1 MIIPILFF
9 LLLTIQTS
17 PAPTLQL
24 APKPMPSDGR
34 SAPPPGGPPPNGPK
48 QTSTASTTTVS
59 NTPLLANGLIPSP
72 TPAPTRMQPPPV
84 PITPA
89 LAPAGSGI
97 SSVNESN
104 AAAIK
109 AASAIIAVGTLP
121 LPSLSTNPLL
131 LSRFVFILTHD
142 SESTV
147 IIATLLLIFY
157 KLYIRKRENR
167 LLNGVTW
174 AIGHT
179 NQVRTPH
186 NDGGGGAG
194 VAAPA
199 AAVVKGNEGVW
210 VGPGVVQ
217 AAAVQGQGQ
226 PHASNMQL
234 GEQRP
239 SGSNPPS
246 FHATV
251 PNVVENP
258 FLDPNEK
265 VLPEV
270 KVEHDMHQGYAA
282 PEIHIQPPSI
292 TSQEQS
298 DGTRERPRNV
308 HVNGNHHKLPT
319 VTDEVPSPRR
329 AEKELLRMEKEL
341 EDLEH
346 EREAL
351 ERTRGAASSWRS
363 SFGSQAA
370 APPGLPG
377 QNRISTTQ
385 SVGSG
390 GRWKGPE
397 GWVAEQRTRQEGW
410 GRFSGGV

>member
-1 MIIPILFF
+1 
-9 LLLTIQTS
+9 
-17 PAPTLQL
+17 
-24 APKPMPSDGR
+24 MPSDGR
-34 SAPPPGGPPPNGPK
+34 SAPPSGGPPPNGPK
-48 QTSTASTTTVS
+48 QTSAASTTTVP
-59 NTPLLANGLIPSP
+59 NTPLLANGLIPSS
-72 TPAPTRMQPPPV
+72 TPAPTQTQPPPA

-109 AASAIIAVGTLP
+109 AASAIITVGTPP

-131 LSRFVFILTHD
+131 LARFLFILTRD

-147 IIATLLLIFY
+147 IIAALLLIFY
-157 KLYIRKRENR
+157 KLYIRKRETR

-179 NQVRTPH
+179 NQIRTPH
-186 NDGGGGAG
+186 NDGGEGAG

-199 AAVVKGNEGVW
+199 AAVVRGNEGVW

-226 PHASNMQL
+226 PHASNIQL
-234 GEQRP
+234 REEQP

-265 VLPEV
+265 VLN
-270 KVEHDMHQGYAA
+270 VEHDTHQGNAA
-282 PEIHIQPPSI
+282 PETHIQPSSI
-292 TSQEQS
+292 ASQEQS

-308 HVNGNHHKLPT
+308 DVNGNHHKLPT
-319 VTDEVPSPRR
+319 GTEEVPSLRR
-329 AEKELLRMEKEL
+329 AERERLRMQKEL
-341 EDLEH
+341 EDVEH

-351 ERTRGAASSWRS
+351 ERTRGAASTWRS

-370 APPGLPG
+370 APPALLG
-377 QNRISTTQ
+377 QSRISTTQ

-390 GRWKGPE
+390 GRQKSPG

>member
-1 MIIPILFF
+1 
-9 LLLTIQTS
+9 
-17 PAPTLQL
+17 
-24 APKPMPSDGR
+24 MPSDGR
-34 SAPPPGGPPPNGPK
+34 SAPPSGGPPPNGPK

-59 NTPLLANGLIPSP
+59 NTPLLANGLIPTP
-72 TPAPTRMQPPPV
+72 TPAPMQMQPPSA

-109 AASAIIAVGTLP
+109 AASAIIAVGALP
-121 LPSLSTNPLL
+121 LPLLSTNPLL
-131 LSRFVFILTHD
+131 LSRLLFVLTHD
-142 SESTV
+142 SESMV
-147 IIATLLLIFY
+147 IIAALFLIFY

-167 LLNGVTW
+167 LLNGVAW

-199 AAVVKGNEGVW
+199 AAVVRGNEGVW

-217 AAAVQGQGQ
+217 AAGVQSQGQ
-226 PHASNMQL
+226 PHTSNMQL
-234 GEQRP
+234 GEDQP
-239 SGSNPPS
+239 SGSNSPS

-270 KVEHDMHQGYAA
+270 IVKHDMHKGHST
-282 PEIHIQPPSI
+282 PEIHIQPPST

-308 HVNGNHHKLPT
+308 DVNGNHHKLAT
-319 VTDEVPSPRR
+319 ATEEVPSPRR

-351 ERTRGAASSWRS
+351 GWTRGAASTWRS

-385 SVGSG
+385 SVGS
-390 GRWKGPE
+390 E
-397 GWVAEQRTRQEGW
+397 GTVEESWELGC
-410 GRFSGGV
+410 

>member
-1 MIIPILFF
+1 
-9 LLLTIQTS
+9 
-17 PAPTLQL
+17 
-24 APKPMPSDGR
+24 
-34 SAPPPGGPPPNGPK
+34 
-48 QTSTASTTTVS
+48 
-59 NTPLLANGLIPSP
+59 
-72 TPAPTRMQPPPV
+72 
-84 PITPA
+84 
-89 LAPAGSGI
+89 
-97 SSVNESN
+97 
-104 AAAIK
+104 
-109 AASAIIAVGTLP
+109 
-121 LPSLSTNPLL
+121 
-131 LSRFVFILTHD
+131 
-142 SESTV
+142 
-147 IIATLLLIFY
+147 
-157 KLYIRKRENR
+157 
-167 LLNGVTW
+167 
-174 AIGHT
+174 
-179 NQVRTPH
+179 
-186 NDGGGGAG
+186 

-199 AAVVKGNEGVW
+199 AAVVRGNEGVW

-217 AAAVQGQGQ
+217 AAAVQVQGQ

-234 GEQRP
+234 GEQQP

-270 KVEHDMHQGYAA
+270 NVEHDMHQGYAE

-346 EREAL
+346 DREAL
-351 ERTRGAASSWRS
+351 ERTRGAASSWMS

-385 SVGSG
+385 SVGSA
-390 GRWKGPE
+390 GRRKSPG
-397 GWVAEQRTRQEGW
+397 GWVAGQRTKQEGW